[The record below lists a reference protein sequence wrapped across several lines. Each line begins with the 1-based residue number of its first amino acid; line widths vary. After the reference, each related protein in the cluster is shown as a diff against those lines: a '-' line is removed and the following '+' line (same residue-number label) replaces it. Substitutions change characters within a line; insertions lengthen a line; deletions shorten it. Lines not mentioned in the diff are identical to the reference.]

1 MDDKN
6 ENKEALYSTVYYQE
20 KVAQWVLK
28 EQLFPKINK
37 AVPTGVS
44 NSTSNLQFF
53 LSHTA
58 SRSQTHFDDTPS
70 TLTCIAGMKHIWLA
84 PPGVEKVCN
93 IDYWT
98 ENNGKENKKYLAYN
112 PSEDMYRSEL
122 WQCCTLVP
130 GETLFLPA
138 KWWHDVHSPM
148 GTVAV
153 SINLVV
159 KRTVKSPVVKAAGV
173 GGVGHGGLGGSGS
186 SEERMKKGK
195 KRMGQQGSDIRRV
208 VGALEQE
215 DESGSASDN
224 VVVVVGK
231 TRKM

>member
-1 MDDKN
+1 MKGSPHLSS
-6 ENKEALYSTVYYQE
+6 KE
-20 KVAQWVLK
+20 

-84 PPGVEKVCN
+84 PPGVEDVCN
-93 IDYWT
+93 INYWT
-98 ENNGKENKKYLAYN
+98 DEDGKVTKRYLAYN
-112 PSEDMYRSEL
+112 PSEDMYRSKL

-138 KWWHDVHSPM
+138 KWWHDVHSAM

-153 SINLVV
+153 SVSDVFLSTT
-159 KRTVKSPVVKAAGV
+159 TV
-173 GGVGHGGLGGSGS
+173 
-186 SEERMKKGK
+186 
-195 KRMGQQGSDIRRV
+195 
-208 VGALEQE
+208 
-215 DESGSASDN
+215 N
-224 VVVVVGK
+224 
-231 TRKM
+231 